1 MRFLSAHEAERSRR
15 WRLFIG
21 IAGLILGGGVAFY
34 AYENIAS
41 VIRALNAIEAQGRY
55 VSQGALTN
63 AVLIIAVYVLVALA
77 YLAVGVWNI
86 IARRGMSSGPVI
98 ASLVLSSVVMVL
110 VVLLLI
116 RSASTGGVPQFGG
129 VITNV
134 FIILRSIGILRMKK
148 EPVPY
153 ETAY

>member
-15 WRLFIG
+15 WRLSVG
-21 IAGLILGGGVAFY
+21 IAGLVLGAGVAFY

-41 VIRALNAIEAQGRY
+41 VVRAVNAIEAHGRY
-55 VSQGALTN
+55 VSQAALTN

-77 YLAVGVWNI
+77 YFAAGIWNI
-86 IARRGMSSGPVI
+86 IGRRGISSGPVI
-98 ASLVLSSVVMVL
+98 ASLALAAVVMIL
-110 VVLLLI
+110 IVLLLV
-116 RSASTGGVPQFGG
+116 RSAATGGVPQFGG
-129 VITNV
+129 IITNV

-153 ETAY
+153 EAA